1 MQHYDKPLA
10 RLAGML
16 ILLALTAVAPAAEP
30 PAPAAHQ
37 PQTEA
42 WHSSTQMA
50 AAARALIETLDAG
63 QRKAVLFPLDDSKR
77 TNWSNLPVVM
87 VEPPGLFVGAMSDA
101 QKAATHALLRASLS
115 SQGYAKFTSI
125 MRLEDLLHEIDAAR
139 LAAETDEEGK
149 RFRQVMVDSRSY
161 GNYAVAIFGEP
172 GADSWGWKLAGHHA
186 AANFTVSKG
195 RVGFTPTF
203 LGSSPMAVE
212 SGPYAGLMAL
222 PQEGSRGIELMQALT
237 DEQRQQAII
246 HPEVASDVVEGA
258 GRRASLS
265 RYEGLKADGLS
276 AEQLQLLQVLVAEY
290 VRNADFDAAEA
301 QLATIGQAG
310 WGELYF
316 SWRGPVDAAGRFYY
330 RVHGPRILIEY
341 NRQDTNHDH
350 TVVRDPRNDYGEDWL
365 GQHLEEHHPSMEE
378 AMENARKRA
387 EELK

>member
-1 MQHYDKPLA
+1 MQICDKPLA
-10 RLAGML
+10 RLAGVL
-16 ILLALTAVAPAAEP
+16 ILLAVTAVAPAAEP
-30 PAPAAHQ
+30 PQSAANQ
-37 PQTEA
+37 PRAET
-42 WHSSTQMA
+42 WHSSAQMA
-50 AAARALIETLDAG
+50 AAARALIETLDAE
-63 QRKAVLFPLDDSKR
+63 QRKAVLFPLDSSER

-115 SQGYAKFTSI
+115 GQGYAKFTSV

-139 LAAETDEEGK
+139 LAAETDEERK
-149 RFRQVMVDSRSY
+149 RYGQVFVDAYRY

-172 GADSWGWKLAGHHA
+172 GADRWGWKLAGHHA
-186 AANFTVSKG
+186 AANFTVSRG
-195 RVGFTPTF
+195 RVAFTPTF
-203 LGSSPMAVE
+203 LGSSPMTVE

-237 DEQRQQAII
+237 EAQREQANI
-246 HPEVASDVVEGA
+246 HPEVAGDVFEGA

-265 RYEGLKADGLS
+265 RYEGLKADGLG
-276 AEQLQLLQVLVAEY
+276 ADQMRLLQVLVAEY

-301 QLATIGQAG
+301 QLAAIGQAG

-316 SWRGPVDAAGRFYY
+316 SWRGPVDASGRFYY

-341 NRQDTNHDH
+341 NRQDANHDH

-365 GQHLEEHHPSMEE
+365 GQHLAEHHPSMEE
-378 AMENARKRA
+378 ATENARKRA